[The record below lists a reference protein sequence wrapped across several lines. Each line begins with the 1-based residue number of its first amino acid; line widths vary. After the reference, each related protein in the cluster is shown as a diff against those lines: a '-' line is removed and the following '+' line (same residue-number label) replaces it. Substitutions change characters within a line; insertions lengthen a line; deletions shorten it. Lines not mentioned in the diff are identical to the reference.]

1 MNDKQQLAAI
11 GEQLTAMGE
20 RMGVQVQPLCMAKR
34 IDELESKYK
43 AAMDVV
49 RDLVEMPYS
58 TGGLMERL
66 EVRERARDLLAGQ
79 VQEPAVPDALVAL
92 SDIASLQRYT
102 LGGHCDS
109 FGQDCGAEME
119 PDDDGEYI
127 LLSEA
132 LMLAAAPSPDSEK

>member
-1 MNDKQQLAAI
+1 MNDKQQLAAM
-11 GEQLTAMGE
+11 GAEMAEQ
-20 RMGVQVQPLCMAKR
+20 QQQPMFMAKR
-34 IDELESKYK
+34 IEELESKYK

-49 RDLVEMPYS
+49 RDLVELPYS
-58 TGGLMERL
+58 TGGLMERI

-79 VQEPAVPDALVAL
+79 VQEPTVPDALVAL

-119 PDDDGEYI
+119 HDDEGEYI

-132 LMLAAAPSPDSEK
+132 MMLAASPSPDGTK